1 MTKDI
6 LVITCDAGSF
16 HGIQERITMD
26 EGQLRRKIGKGRNG
40 LNQDRKKR

>member
-26 EGQLRRKIGKGRNG
+26 DSKVVNWCV
-40 LNQDRKKR
+40 